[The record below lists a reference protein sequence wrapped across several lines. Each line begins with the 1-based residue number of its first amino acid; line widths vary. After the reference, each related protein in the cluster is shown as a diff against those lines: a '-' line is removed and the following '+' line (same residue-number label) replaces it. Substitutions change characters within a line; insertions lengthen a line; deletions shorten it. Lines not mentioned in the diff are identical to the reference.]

1 MASRRRSMALNP
13 PQSLASSTKP
23 PSRRASTATFVAPA
37 SSKVSKKAP
46 SKPVR
51 KSIGRKLHDEPT
63 EVPKENSFVAGDLF
77 DFNGQT
83 MLTPAK
89 SPKGPMTRARRS
101 SMYVPPM
108 KNGMVTSTARRS
120 VTKKSKASNLDSVME
135 TPTIEESVAE
145 ESYTGTEKK
154 IEPIAIEESVA
165 EESYTGMEKKIEPVV
180 ESPPGEVSF
189 KAESMTPQ
197 MIEQQNRLLA
207 KREGISPSRVV
218 ISPMKKV
225 TKTEEKPTEHVEEK
239 PIEVLEEK
247 KEIVA
252 EKVVTKVENLTPQ
265 MMEQQKSLL
274 AKKEGK
280 KMTKLQEKPAKS
292 LSNLP
297 LSPIKKVF
305 KAQEKPVKTSKTK
318 EIIAKS
324 PKKKASTLPL
334 PKLTIPKKIAKVQ
347 KENIPGTPQPTD
359 PGNLLK
365 KNLKRKVD
373 VRMDKKLDEIPK
385 NLSPYTLIV
394 GETENGSPVEN
405 FVKTKPSKEN
415 ITGTP
420 APVSKF
426 RKDRVL
432 QQLDLENIIT
442 NEDQPNS
449 HSFRKSPRL
458 LATPNKLNMSA
469 AENTLENKDVQKR
482 PKIAEDIKVQTSPKT
497 PKLET
502 KNLAVNKALAKQK
515 SEIVSSRSC
524 NSTTSNDGG
533 QMITGDLASLC
544 VIM

>member
-13 PQSLASSTKP
+13 PPSLASSTKP
-23 PSRRASTATFVAPA
+23 PSRKASTATFVAPV

-154 IEPIAIEESVA
+154 IEP
-165 EESYTGMEKKIEPVV
+165 VV

-239 PIEVLEEK
+239 PVEVLEEK

-426 RKDRVL
+426 RKNRIL
-432 QQLDLENIIT
+432 QPLDLENIIT
-442 NEDQPNS
+442 NEDEPTS
-449 HSFRKSPRL
+449 YSFRKSPRL

-482 PKIAEDIKVQTSPKT
+482 PKIAEDIKAQTSPKT